1 MYEGTEMIRKRTEL
15 FAAAAAVLIYF
26 HIWGV
31 NYAEEENINKICDR
45 PEESARDQH
54 TTSTL
59 NSTVGFCW
67 SPKGFLHMRLIHGVI
82 RFCHALLSYGQ

>member
-1 MYEGTEMIRKRTEL
+1 MDEGTEMIRKRTEL
-15 FAAAAAVLIYF
+15 FAAAAVLIYF

-31 NYAEEENINKICDR
+31 NYAEEEINNNICDR
-45 PEESARDQH
+45 PESARDQH

-67 SPKGFLHMRLIHGVI
+67 SRV
-82 RFCHALLSYGQ
+82 S